1 MSCDGMRTTMIG
13 TGEYQTEVEP
23 KAVLQQI
30 VEQYDEVDLN
40 GVTIDAHRIPEI
52 LSSLVKHY
60 KQEELDT
67 LIAAVDTEG
76 TGKLDLSRAA
86 QVIIYFLKQEA
97 ERKKETF
104 LKVTLKISAQIC
116 IAEDTAMIL
125 YYFYPQIIKGVDD
138 GKCFLQ

>member
-1 MSCDGMRTTMIG
+1 MSCDMRTAVLG

-30 VEQYDEVDLN
+30 VERYDDVDLN

-60 KQEELDT
+60 KSEELET
-67 LIAAVDTEG
+67 LITAVDPEG

-125 YYFYPQIIKGVDD
+125 YYFYPQIIKGVED
-138 GKCFLQ
+138 GKCQLQ

>member
-1 MSCDGMRTTMIG
+1 MRTAVIG
-13 TGEYQTEVEP
+13 TGEFQTEVEP

-30 VEQYDEVDLN
+30 VDRYDNVDLN

-67 LIAAVDTEG
+67 LLAAVDTEG
-76 TGKLDLSRAA
+76 SGKLDLSRAA

-125 YYFYPQIIKGVDD
+125 YYFYPQIIKGVDG

>member
-1 MSCDGMRTTMIG
+1 MSHDMRTAVLG
-13 TGEYQTEVEP
+13 TGEYKTEMEP

-30 VEQYDEVDLN
+30 VERYDDVDLN

-52 LSSLVKHY
+52 LTSLVKHY
-60 KQEELDT
+60 KTEELET
-67 LIAAVDTEG
+67 LISAVDPEG

-104 LKVTLKISAQIC
+104 MKVTLKISAQIC

-125 YYFYPQIIKGVDD
+125 YYFYPQIIKSIDD
-138 GKCFLQ
+138 GKCQLQ

>member
-1 MSCDGMRTTMIG
+1 MSCDSMRNTMIG

-30 VEQYDEVDLN
+30 VERYDDVDLN
-40 GVTIDAHRIPEI
+40 GVTIDCHRIPEI

-60 KQEELDT
+60 RQEELDT
-67 LIAAVDTEG
+67 LIAAVDPEG

-86 QVIIYFLKQEA
+86 QVIIYFLKQEQ

>member
-1 MSCDGMRTTMIG
+1 MSCDSMRTAVIG
-13 TGEYQTEVEP
+13 TGEFQTEVEP

-30 VEQYDEVDLN
+30 VDRYDNVDLN

-67 LIAAVDTEG
+67 LLAAVDTEG
-76 TGKLDLSRAA
+76 SGKLDLSRAA

-125 YYFYPQIIKGVDD
+125 YYFYPQIIKGVDG